1 MKAYG
6 TIYAGTHSGLTG
18 LRTSVTAPGADGFCV
33 VQDIDDIRICDITR
47 TDLSRGGSRGG
58 GGGGWGHMPPSP
70 LKKMYIRSRY
80 SNRAVNHQSF

>member
-6 TIYAGTHSGLTG
+6 TIYADTHSGLTG

-47 TDLSRGGSRGG
+47 TDLRNSKM
-58 GGGGWGHMPPSP
+58 MPYATCDATPISCE
-70 LKKMYIRSRY
+70 
-80 SNRAVNHQSF
+80 